1 MIKLKDL
8 ITEGKPRA
16 GDYVKTAYGIAQIN
30 KIRRT
35 IAYMTLPD
43 KGKWLNDIKHL
54 KPTGKKE
61 KGKTLWTEG
70 KLTEGVKLGDV
81 REELEYAYEWDYV
94 EQEGGDSVRFDW
106 GRGRKSMWVHKNG
119 KASGEIP
126 KDNHL
131 KKAMKK
137 LRIKEGMGEQKLREA
152 IRKIIREDFAGS
164 YPEHKRKSFDGKRR
178 KQSEVLGYKLTGVND
193 VKTEI
198 DDATVKEHMAGG
210 LTYKKG
216 KTVTVTHKTSGK
228 ELVIIDKP
236 NVRKEYEKIGYVA
249 EGKLTEKKESA
260 IDVAKRIVK
269 DKQYEQGVDMQTANL
284 ILKIYNAY
292 DKHPA
297 LQKKFEKMP
306 LKKMAQ
312 NVWRFV
318 KWKNNH

>member
-1 MIKLKDL
+1 MKISKQRLKEIIREELKKVQESTVQVSNDIDADFRGNMVQLIGRKGKVPLSKKDL
-8 ITEGKPRA
+8 LALIRLVQKHMGRA
-16 GDYVKTAYGIAQIN
+16 Y
-30 KIRRT
+30 
-35 IAYMTLPD
+35 
-43 KGKWLNDIKHL
+43 
-54 KPTGKKE
+54 
-61 KGKTLWTEG
+61 TEG
-70 KLTEGVKLGDV
+70 KLTEGGAWTTSQTK
-81 REELEYAYEWDYV
+81 
-94 EQEGGDSVRFDW
+94 SVDKIDGAF
-106 GRGRKSMWVHKNG
+106 
-119 KASGEIP
+119 
-126 KDNHL
+126 
-131 KKAMKK
+131 KK
-137 LRIKEGMGEQKLREA
+137 LLAKKGIEPYSYEASKLWKRAGFDKKMRDIFGKDESIGEGKLREA
-152 IRKIIREDFAGS
+152 IRRIIREDFAGA
-164 YPEHKRKSFDGKRR
+164 YPEHQRKQFDNKRR
-178 KQSEVLGYKLTGVND
+178 KQSEVLGYKLTGVDD

-198 DDATVKEHMAGG
+198 DDATVKEVFKRLGQKLKEHAAGG

-216 KTVTVTHKTSGK
+216 KTVMVTHKTSGK

-284 ILKIYNAY
+284 ILKIYQAY

-318 KWKNNH
+318 K